1 MRHISGKPSTREE
14 AWLRLLRYGGLWAL
28 LGYGFW
34 TVRERDSDR
43 FIGEIGLADFHR
55 NIDWGQES
63 ENTPE
68 CGWVLMPWAQGRGYA
83 TEAVTAA
90 LDWRDRHLPG
100 SRTVCM
106 IGPDN
111 AASLRVAGKCGFRP
125 FRDAD
130 YHGPVKL
137 FERVTA

>member
-1 MRHISGKPSTREE
+1 M
-14 AWLRLLRYGGLWAL
+14 RLLRYGGLWAI

-34 TVRERDSDR
+34 TVRERDTDR
-43 FIGEIGLADFHR
+43 FVGEVGLADFHR
-55 NIDWGQES
+55 DVDWGPADPPAQS
-63 ENTPE
+63 SPAQSSPAQSSPE
-68 CGWVLMPWAQGRGYA
+68 CGWVLAPHAQGRGYA

-90 LDWRDRHLPG
+90 LAWRDQYLPG

-106 IGPDN
+106 ISETN
-111 AASLRVAGKCGFRP
+111 LASLRVADKCGFRF

-137 FERVTA
+137 FERIVA